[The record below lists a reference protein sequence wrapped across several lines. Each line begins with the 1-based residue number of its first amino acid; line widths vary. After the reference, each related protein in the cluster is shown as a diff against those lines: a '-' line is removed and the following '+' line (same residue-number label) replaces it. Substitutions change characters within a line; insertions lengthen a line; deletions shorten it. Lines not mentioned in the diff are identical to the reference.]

1 MCSLYEL
8 LPNKLPPTCGFAA
21 PTNVMLCC
29 YSSQF
34 KDRSQ
39 DMARD
44 SGQRVVLL
52 GLRNSS
58 EKLLFR
64 FTSGGKVSIFV
75 RKTLQVR
82 PRDRAWAACRPRKLA
97 GQDLRFSMKMMC
109 APVIEPRN
117 SSFAFINLKF
127 YSDKVF
133 LLILAVQRVKI
144 LKDAIN

>member
-8 LPNKLPPTCGFAA
+8 LLNKLPPSCGFAA
-21 PTNVMLCC
+21 PTNVMIC
-29 YSSQF
+29 YYSPQLKS
-34 KDRSQ
+34 RSQ
-39 DMARD
+39 DLTRD

-97 GQDLRFSMKMMC
+97 GQELRFSMKMMLD
-109 APVIEPRN
+109 AGSRN
-117 SSFAFINLKF
+117 SRAACRNCLIVLGS
-127 YSDKVF
+127 YS
-133 LLILAVQRVKI
+133 
-144 LKDAIN
+144 

>member
-8 LPNKLPPTCGFAA
+8 LPNKLSPTCGFAA

-97 GQDLRFSMKMMC
+97 GQELRFSMKMMLD
-109 APVIEPRN
+109 AGSRN
-117 SSFAFINLKF
+117 SHAAFRN
-127 YSDKVF
+127 
-133 LLILAVQRVKI
+133 
-144 LKDAIN
+144 

>member
-21 PTNVMLCC
+21 PTNVILCC

-75 RKTLQVR
+75 KNIAGPTERSRMGGLS
-82 PRDRAWAACRPRKLA
+82 PRKLA
-97 GQDLRFSMKMMC
+97 GQELRFSMKMMLD
-109 APVIEPRN
+109 AGSRN
-117 SSFAFINLKF
+117 SRAACRNCLVVLGS
-127 YSDKVF
+127 YS
-133 LLILAVQRVKI
+133 
-144 LKDAIN
+144 